1 MIDHCSSILNVIAD
15 DKAVDADKS
24 ASITSD
30 YESDDTVW
38 VVSAVL
44 YCSPNLWYLF
54 EELAC

>member
-30 YESDDTVW
+30 YESDDTV
-38 VVSAVL
+38 
-44 YCSPNLWYLF
+44 
-54 EELAC
+54 

>member
-1 MIDHCSSILNVIAD
+1 MIDHCSNILNVIAD